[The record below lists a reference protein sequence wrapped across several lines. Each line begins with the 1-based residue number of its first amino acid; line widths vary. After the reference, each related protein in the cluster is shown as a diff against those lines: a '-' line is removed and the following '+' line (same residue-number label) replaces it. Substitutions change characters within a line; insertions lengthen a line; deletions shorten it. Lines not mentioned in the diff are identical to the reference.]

1 MVLVKLFI
9 VPRSPSRLLPRW
21 PIFAMFN
28 PESYSISKSVSWNST
43 NNQMGSGNQPQ
54 RQLNAPILTFGG
66 GGSRELSLELFFDIT
81 SGLFSDLPIMD
92 VRFFTNKIVAL
103 SRIERDRGRPPV
115 CDLYWGLAPT
125 GSDFPFTGVIG
136 SLSQQFTLFNQLGNP
151 LRATL
156 NVTFLE
162 FLDPEEDQRLT
173 DPELTTH
180 TVKQGDS
187 LSHIAAQLYLDPSRW
202 REIAEANNLDDPRQ
216 LEVGQVLT
224 IPKIP

>member
-9 VPRSPSRLLPRW
+9 VPRSPSRLLPRL
-21 PIFAMFN
+21 PILAMFN
-28 PESYSISKSVSWNST
+28 PESYSISKSVTWNSVNT
-43 NNQMGSGNQPQ
+43 LTGEGNQPQ

-66 GGSRELSLELFFDIT
+66 GGSRELSLELFFDVT
-81 SGLFSDLPIMD
+81 SGWLSNLPIQD
-92 VRFFTNKIVAL
+92 VRFFTRKIVAL
-103 SRIERDRGRPPV
+103 SRIERDQGRPPV
-115 CDLYWGLAPT
+115 CDIYWGLAPT
-125 GSDFPFTGVIG
+125 GADFPFTGVIS
-136 SLSQQFTLFNQLGNP
+136 SLSQQFTLFNRLGNP

-162 FLDPEEDQRLT
+162 FLDPEEDQRRT

-187 LSHIAAQLYLDPSRW
+187 LSTIAAQLYLDPTRW

-216 LEVGQVLT
+216 LQVGQILT
-224 IPKIP
+224 VPKSL